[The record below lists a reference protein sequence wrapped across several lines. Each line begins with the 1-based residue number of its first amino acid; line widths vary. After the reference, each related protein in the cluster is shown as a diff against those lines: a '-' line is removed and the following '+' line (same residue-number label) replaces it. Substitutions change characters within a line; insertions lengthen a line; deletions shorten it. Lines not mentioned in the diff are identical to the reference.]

1 MDDVVNKEKRMSAG
15 SGLIDDVFREGGGG
29 IGDDGIDEGAID
41 SGIRDSGVGRGSIS
55 DSGISIAY
63 DSISGCDIRQSSSG
77 DSIIDDHS
85 GISENDSGER
95 GIDEHEPD
103 ERDTDENESD
113 ECDTREGSTD
123 QRAII
128 INSSIISNR
137 GYSEEDQLFQEYRN
151 TKSLDTRNRIVGK
164 HMYLIDIITRKFV
177 NRGVEYEDLYQ
188 IASIAL
194 IKAVERFDLDKG
206 VKFVSFA
213 TPTIVGEIKRYFR
226 DKGSTIRIPRRIYE
240 IYRKVNQAK
249 EYLSQYLGR
258 TPMVADI
265 AEYLKISEENV
276 LEIIESWNVYNM
288 QSFEQNVYSEDN
300 LELHETI
307 GEEDF
312 EFEKIENK

>member
-1 MDDVVNKEKRMSAG
+1 MEVDNKTNQE
-15 SGLIDDVFREGGGG
+15 V
-29 IGDDGIDEGAID
+29 
-41 SGIRDSGVGRGSIS
+41 RG
-55 DSGISIAY
+55 
-63 DSISGCDIRQSSSG
+63 
-77 DSIIDDHS
+77 
-85 GISENDSGER
+85 
-95 GIDEHEPD
+95 
-103 ERDTDENESD
+103 
-113 ECDTREGSTD
+113 
-123 QRAII
+123 
-128 INSSIISNR
+128 
-137 GYSEEDQLFQEYRN
+137 GYSEEDQLFLLYRE
-151 TKSLDTRNRIVGK
+151 TKSIETRNRIVGK
-164 HMYLIDIITRKFV
+164 HMNLIDIITRKFV

-194 IKAVERFDLDKG
+194 IKAVERFDLEKG

-249 EYLSQYLGR
+249 EYLSQSLGR
-258 TPMVADI
+258 TPMVSDI

-312 EFEKIENK
+312 EFEKIENRDFIEKSMSKLNEAEREFITFRYMNDMTQKEIAAVMNVSQMYISRLEKKIIKKFRIILEK